1 MSLAART
8 REAVADRPFLVD
20 ALRAGVVNYT
30 AVARF
35 LDVEGDVDAVA
46 TALRRFADE
55 LPPYETAEREARVTM
70 EGGLGEVADHGD
82 ALFVVGDTA
91 LAPTGGSLQGV
102 LATGDVD
109 AAALAAVLRQLST
122 AGVTVEAAG
131 TAGDVLLVVVD
142 RRSGA
147 DAVRTVEGTL
157 EAVPNRD
164 H

>member
-20 ALRAGVVNYT
+20 ALRAGVANYT

-35 LDVEGDVDAVA
+35 LDVDGDVDAVA

-55 LPPYETAEREARVTM
+55 LPAYETAGRETRVTM
-70 EGGLGEVADHGD
+70 ESGLGEVTDRDD
-82 ALFVVGDTA
+82 ALLVVGDSA
-91 LAPTGGSLQGV
+91 LAPTDGPLRGV

-109 AAALAAVLRQLST
+109 AAALATVLRGL
-122 AGVTVEAAG
+122 AAADVPVKAAG
-131 TAGDVLLVVVD
+131 TAGDALLVVVN
-142 RRSGA
+142 RRDGA
-147 DAVRTVEGTL
+147 DAVRTVEGAL
-157 EAVPNRD
+157 GAVPNRD